1 MALVVASLPTYSI
14 EEGDNFDAFND
25 RLIGYYHAVGV
36 NPDGAGGGPPN
47 GRNRAMGIL
56 RSCLKGS
63 VADWFD
69 ENVVGKNWK
78 LKYFLARGGANVNAL
93 QALTVPQTNAGGTL
107 HVNSLVAG
115 SPADVYSRVAGN
127 AGHTVRQAFIPG
139 YVDVGL
145 NGGDE
150 QWERIGGEPTSDPV
164 NAPNNAMGQGHPI
177 VFLGIWPY
185 QALSYMRRKLPPIL
199 EEKRKLQ
206 LNNLFQDNEPIR
218 MYRKKIERAGKLLKL
233 PQEVIDDYFYKGLSP
248 NNIDETARM
257 DPELPVFK
265 VVDILEK
272 IERRNSATRSGLSRR
287 DTQRGLKRD
296 VTATE
301 VPPVAPQEPVELRQ
315 VTPQAIAQEQINKLL
330 DKQADQITR
339 KFQDQIQTFQAQ
351 FQTLQDKLSQQ
362 PAPRVPRRRHEFY
375 EDHNPFDDRQQF
387 SMDDIMG
394 DDPKPNRKAIQLA
407 QVFTRA
413 MEKKRREKMNRQVDN
428 LANALDNI
436 SIDDDYDPMDTSNIV
451 YLCDEEGS
459 TYSANL
465 TRGTIKK
472 SK

>member
-1 MALVVASLPTYSI
+1 
-14 EEGDNFDAFND
+14 
-25 RLIGYYHAVGV
+25 
-36 NPDGAGGGPPN
+36 
-47 GRNRAMGIL
+47 
-56 RSCLKGS
+56 
-63 VADWFD
+63 
-69 ENVVGKNWK
+69 
-78 LKYFLARGGANVNAL
+78 
-93 QALTVPQTNAGGTL
+93 
-107 HVNSLVAG
+107 
-115 SPADVYSRVAGN
+115 
-127 AGHTVRQAFIPG
+127 
-139 YVDVGL
+139 
-145 NGGDE
+145 
-150 QWERIGGEPTSDPV
+150 
-164 NAPNNAMGQGHPI
+164 
-177 VFLGIWPY
+177 
-185 QALSYMRRKLPPIL
+185 
-199 EEKRKLQ
+199 
-206 LNNLFQDNEPIR
+206 
-218 MYRKKIERAGKLLKL
+218 
-233 PQEVIDDYFYKGLSP
+233 
-248 NNIDETARM
+248 M
-257 DPELPVFK
+257 DPELPVSK

-413 MEKKRREKMNRQVDN
+413 MEKTRREKMNRQVDN
-428 LANALDNI
+428 LANALANTN
-436 SIDDDYDPMDTSNIV
+436 IDDDYDPMDTSDIV
-451 YLCDEEGS
+451 YLCDGEGS

-472 SK
+472 K